1 MPSAECRVPSSVR
14 ARPTG
19 PLRLLLLA
27 CILLL
32 PARSFAQSQAPLSTQ
47 RSVLSTRHSVLI
59 EEQTAEAD
67 FPASVEFRLEA
78 RGFETARAELNYR
91 LVGDSVTAGIQAEVE
106 EVTSSPDLGVTL
118 DLTTAYLPPGTQV
131 EYYWTLTDP
140 LGNTAETPTQS
151 FKLIDERYRWKS
163 LTDAQGRVTVN
174 WYEGGS
180 GFGKTLLGVAT
191 EALDRLQNDIDAGL
205 TRPAEVWVYASQDEL
220 LDALPA
226 NIPEWV
232 GGKAFPHLALVMA
245 AIADDNMAELEIK
258 RTIPHELSHLV
269 LYQAT
274 RNPYN
279 APPAWLDEGLA
290 VYNQEAHD
298 PAEEEA
304 LRWAAEHGAILPLNS
319 LSGSFGADEDA
330 ALLAYA
336 QSHSAVEF
344 LLTDSRYGPDKLART
359 VAAFRE
365 GVTYDEA
372 FQAGLGVTVDEI
384 DQQWLAS
391 LPYEIAPDRETV
403 AASALDLLVWI
414 AASIGLL
421 LFSAGGLLTAIILVR
436 RRRPA
441 HAGATNPHPP
451 APNL

>member
-1 MPSAECRVPSSVR
+1 M
-14 ARPTG
+14 
-19 PLRLLLLA
+19 LLLA
-27 CILLL
+27 DIILIA
-32 PARSFAQSQAPLSTQ
+32 PHSFAQSHSSLVTQ
-47 RSVLSTRHSVLI
+47 SSVLGPHYSFSVLSPHPSLLV
-59 EEQTAEAD
+59 ESQTAEAD
-67 FPASVEFRLEA
+67 FPSSVEFRLKA
-78 RGFETARAELNYR
+78 SGFETARAELNYR
-91 LVGDSVTAGIQAEVE
+91 LVGDSVTAGMQAEVE
-106 EVTSSPDLGVTL
+106 EVTAAPDLGVTL
-118 DLTTAYLPPGTQV
+118 DLTTDYLPPGSQV

-140 LGNTAETPTQS
+140 LGNTTETPTQA
-151 FKLIDERYRWKS
+151 FKLVDERYSWKS
-163 LTDAQGRVTVN
+163 LTDAQGRVTLH

-180 GFGKTLLGVAT
+180 GFGKTLLGVAKG
-191 EALDRLQNDIDAGL
+191 ALDRLQNDIDAGL

-245 AIADDNMAELEIK
+245 SIADDNMAELETK

-304 LRWAAEHGAILPLNS
+304 LRWAAEHGALLPLNS
-319 LSGSFGADEDA
+319 LSGSFGADEES

-372 FQAGLGVTVDEI
+372 FQAGLGATVDEI

-391 LPYEIAPDRETV
+391 LPYEIVPDRETV
-403 AASALDLLVWI
+403 AASALDLVVWI
-414 AASIGLL
+414 AASVALL

-436 RRRPA
+436 RRRPT
-441 HAGATNPHPP
+441 HAGVTHPHPP
-451 APNL
+451 GANL

>member
-1 MPSAECRVPSSVR
+1 MKWLLSF
-14 ARPTG
+14 
-19 PLRLLLLA
+19 LLLT

-32 PARSFAQSQAPLSTQ
+32 PAHSFAQSQATLGTRYSA
-47 RSVLSTRHSVLI
+47 LGTRHSVLVH
-59 EEQTAEAD
+59 EQTAAAD
-67 FPASVEFRLEA
+67 FPTRVEFRLKA
-78 RGFETARAELNYR
+78 SGFETARAELNYR
-91 LVGDSVTAGIQAEVE
+91 LVGDSVTAGLQAEVE
-106 EVTSSPDLGVTL
+106 EVTTTPDLGVTL

-131 EYYWTLTDP
+131 EYYWTLTGP
-140 LGNTAETPTQS
+140 LGKTTETPTQS
-151 FKLIDERYRWKS
+151 FKLVDERYSWKS

-245 AIADDNMAELEIK
+245 SIADDDLAELETK

-304 LRWAAEHGAILPLNS
+304 LRWAAEHGALLPLNS
-319 LSGSFGADEDA
+319 LSGSFGADEES

-359 VAAFRE
+359 VAAFSE

-372 FQAGLGVTVDEI
+372 FQAGLGATVDEI

-391 LPYEIAPDRETV
+391 LPYEVVPDRETV
-403 AASALDLLVWI
+403 AASALDLVVWV
-414 AASIGLL
+414 AASIALL
-421 LFSAGGLLTAIILVR
+421 LFSVGGVLTLILLVR
-436 RRRPA
+436 RRRPTP
-441 HAGATNPHPP
+441 AGATHPQP
-451 APNL
+451 PGGNL